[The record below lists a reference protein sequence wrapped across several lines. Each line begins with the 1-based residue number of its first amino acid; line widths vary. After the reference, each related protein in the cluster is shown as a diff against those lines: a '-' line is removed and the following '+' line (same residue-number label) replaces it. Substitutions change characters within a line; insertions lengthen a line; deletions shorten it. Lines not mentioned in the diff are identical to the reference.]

1 MHFVTY
7 SNWYHEDER
16 GFCWCNRM
24 RRMVNV
30 TMLHASLGVILHFT
44 VRKWDISCNFLVCL
58 WCSVAVL
65 FQFRRFYVL
74 YLHASACR
82 LHGYFSVCFSF
93 FSLFFIFLFVHVWCC
108 DGTANERWTL
118 VAIFCCCFKF
128 LFTSKIPC
136 IIPCYMH
143 IVYIQKRLYANE
155 LAWRKK
161 KRTKYQNGHSLV
173 FGKLRMN
180 ATAECHAVYYY

>member
-24 RRMVNV
+24 RWMVTV

-93 FSLFFIFLFVHVWCC
+93 FSLFFIFLFVHAWCC
-108 DGTANERWTL
+108 DVTANERWTL
-118 VAIFCCCFKF
+118 VAIFVVVLNSYLLVKYRVSYHVTCILYIYKNDY
-128 LFTSKIPC
+128 TRMSWHEEKKTYKIPKW
-136 IIPCYMH
+136 P
-143 IVYIQKRLYANE
+143 
-155 LAWRKK
+155 
-161 KRTKYQNGHSLV
+161 
-173 FGKLRMN
+173 
-180 ATAECHAVYYY
+180 